1 MLDFISQRFKDALS
15 LRAVISLTVI
25 VGVALSSVLVYL
37 EQTQR
42 FRETYMTE
50 KQTELERLTV
60 LTALSL
66 REPMWQLVPEQAD
79 SIIEAVFVNR
89 DVLAI
94 KVLDPK
100 GIQFA
105 GRERSQLA
113 TDPSIRQQQQ
123 VTRDGEVL
131 GVLDIHMST
140 AGYLAKRDAVIW
152 QYGRTALL
160 TLAGAL
166 LFILVVMHLRFVGPV
181 KRLVQASERLARGDL
196 QAPISIAHHD
206 ELGALAQSL
215 EATRISLL
223 DLFGKLELR
232 NAELKD
238 ANENLERR
246 VAERTRSLEEALG
259 TLNRAQQ
266 EIIQSEKLASLGR
279 VVAGVAHE
287 LNTPIGNAVVVAS
300 TLAADLKALAAEFAS
315 GSLRRSSMTRLLE
328 HSQTGID
335 IFMRNLDRAA
345 RIVGDFKQVAVDQTS
360 NQRRSFDVADVTREW
375 LTTLYPSLRKSGC
388 TAELSAEPDL
398 QCDSF
403 PGAYGQ
409 VLNNLIMNAVLHG
422 FDGKPS
428 GVVAVKVESKPGGQ
442 VQLTVS
448 DDGCGM
454 TQEVLKRIYDPFFT
468 TKLGAG
474 GSGLGLNIVQG
485 IVVRILGGNIS
496 VTSQVGRGT
505 QVVVVFPRVAPI
517 LNEHEIATAA
527 TAATPALPGSVSVTS
542 A

>member
-1 MLDFISQRFKDALS
+1 MLDTISHRIKDALS
-15 LRAVISLTVI
+15 LRIVISLTVI

-66 REPMWQLVPEQAD
+66 REPLWQLVPEQAD
-79 SIIEAVFVNR
+79 SMIEAVFINPE
-89 DVLAI
+89 VLE
-94 KVLDPK
+94 VTVRDPK
-100 GIQFA
+100 GVQFA
-105 GRERSQLA
+105 GRVRSHTTENASLSHHQE
-113 TDPSIRQQQQ
+113 
-123 VTRDGEVL
+123 VVRDGEVL
-131 GVLDIHMST
+131 GVLIIRMST
-140 AGYLAKRDAVIW
+140 AGYVAKRDAVIW

-160 TLAGAL
+160 TLTGAL
-166 LFILVVMHLRFVGPV
+166 LFILAVMHLRFVGPV
-181 KRLVQASERLARGDL
+181 KQLVQASERLARGDL
-196 QAPISIAHHD
+196 YVPISIGPRD

-223 DLFGKLELR
+223 DLFGKLEAR
-232 NAELKD
+232 NADLKD

-246 VAERTRSLEEALG
+246 VAERTRSLEEALS

-300 TLAADLKALAAEFAS
+300 SLAADLKALATEFAS
-315 GSLRRSSMTRLLE
+315 GTLRRSSMTRLLGQ
-328 HSQTGID
+328 SQTGID
-335 IFMRNLDRAA
+335 IFMRNLERAA

-375 LTTLYPSLRKSGC
+375 LTTLHPFLRKSGC
-388 TAELSAEPDL
+388 TVNLSAQADL
-398 QCDSF
+398 LCDSF

-409 VLNNLIMNAVLHG
+409 ILNNLIMNAVLHG
-422 FDGKPS
+422 YDGKPS
-428 GVVAVKVESKPGGQ
+428 GVVAVTVESKPGAQ
-442 VQLTVS
+442 VQLSVT
-448 DDGCGM
+448 DQGNGM
-454 TQEVLKRIYDPFFT
+454 TPEVLKRIYDPFFT

-474 GSGLGLNIVQG
+474 GSGLGLNIVHG
-485 IVVRILGGNIS
+485 IVIRILGGNIS
-496 VTSQVGRGT
+496 VTSEVGKGT
-505 QVVVVFPRVAPI
+505 QVMVVFPCVAPI

-527 TAATPALPGSVSVTS
+527 TSAPSNPVSASSV
-542 A
+542 